1 MTFVAKTLYILDGH
15 SQIYRAYYALQGGN
29 LTSPTGEPTKAVHI
43 FFAMLFKMIAAK
55 KPDYLAMAVDGPA
68 EKLDRRKLFPAYKA
82 HRKPAP
88 DDFRPKAERII
99 QIVKAMGIP
108 VLAVEGHEADDII
121 ATVAA
126 RFAGADMDVVLV
138 SRDKDL
144 DQLIG
149 PHVTLYDPTKDQTL
163 DAAAIEAE
171 KGYRPDQAVE
181 VQTLCGDSTD
191 NIPGIPGV
199 GEKTAAKLIAKYG
212 TADAVLAAAS
222 EQTPKLK
229 ENLLAG
235 AATIV
240 MSRMLVTLKRDVP
253 LPAELAAMEFTG
265 LSPAARP
272 ILAELG
278 LHKLLDLMDALGS
291 AGARHVSVQAPPAQD
306 KQTAAEDFDYRC
318 VNTPEALA
326 DLASQLKGVKRLAVD
341 TETTGLQPMEAR
353 LVGISLAWQSGKAF
367 YLPVKGPLGA
377 TVLDLADVRA
387 ALGGVLADPAVEKV
401 GQNLKFDMLVL
412 ENAGM
417 PLARDGKM
425 FDTMI
430 AAYVLDATRLTYK
443 MDALAAEFLNHRCIP
458 IEQLI
463 GKGKTRTTMDT
474 VQLDAITPY
483 AAEDADVALRLADV
497 LAAKLDEQKLTDLFA
512 NLEMP
517 LMPVL
522 AEMEAAGIIVDRAVL
537 KRLEILL
544 SKQADE
550 LQTKIVQLVGHPF
563 NIDSP
568 KQLAVVLFEEL
579 KLPVLKKT
587 TTGPSTDADVLAQLA
602 VQHDL
607 PALVLEYRRLTKL
620 LGTYLKALAACIN
633 PRTGRIHTSFHQT
646 GTTTGRL
653 SSSDPNLQNIP
664 VRSEDGR
671 QIRAAFVAPP
681 GHRLLSADYSQV
693 EIRML
698 AHLCGDETLI
708 AGFQADE
715 DIHRIVAAEVFGCK
729 PEDVTPEQRS
739 RAKTV
744 NFGIIYGQTAHGL
757 STTLR
762 IPRGEAAS
770 FILNYRQRFP
780 KIDEFLQACVAKAK
794 ADGYVETIFGRRR
807 TILDI
812 SSSNGQQRALA
823 ERLAINSVVQGSAAD
838 LIKQAMIRI
847 ASRIRSEGRPSRM
860 LLQIHDELLFEIP
873 EQYVESERDMVV
885 AEMSGAIE
893 LAVPLKVDAGIGPN
907 WLEAK

>member
-1 MTFVAKTLYILDGH
+1 MAKTLYILDGH
-15 SQIYRAYYALQGGN
+15 SQIYRAYYAPFRDLS
-29 LTSPTGEPTKAVHI
+29 SPTGEPTKAVHV
-43 FFAMLFKMIAAK
+43 FFGMLFKMIAAK

-68 EKLDRRKLFPAYKA
+68 EKLERRKLFPDYKIT
-82 HRKPAP
+82 RKPAP
-88 DDFRPKAERII
+88 DDFRPQAARII
-99 QIVKAMGIP
+99 QIVQAMGIP
-108 VLAVEGHEADDII
+108 ILAVEGHEADDII
-121 ATVAA
+121 ATAA
-126 RFAGADMDVVLV
+126 TCFAGPDMDVVLV

-149 PHVTLYDPTKDQTL
+149 PHVSLYDPMKDQTL

-212 TADAVLAAAS
+212 TADAVLAAAN

-235 AATIV
+235 AATIA
-240 MSRMLVTLKRDVP
+240 MSRKLVTLKRDVP
-253 LPAELAAMEFTG
+253 LPADLAAMEFTG

-272 ILAELG
+272 LLVELG
-278 LHKLLDLMDALGS
+278 LNALLDKLATLGVG
-291 AGARHVSVQAPPAQD
+291 GAPKETHAVVPPPAATD
-306 KQTAAEDFDYRC
+306 KPTTAEDFDYRC

-326 DLASQLKGVKRLAVD
+326 DMARQLKKVKRLSVD
-341 TETTGLQPMEAR
+341 TETTGSQPMAAQ

-367 YLPVKGPLGA
+367 YIPVKGPLGA
-377 TVLDLADVRA
+377 TVLDVADVRA
-387 ALGGVLADPAVEKV
+387 ALGPVLADPAVEKV

-412 ENAGM
+412 ANAGM
-417 PLARDGKM
+417 PLAREGRM

-443 MDALAAEFLNHRCIP
+443 MDALAAEFLNHRGIP

-463 GKGKTRTTMDT
+463 GKGKSQTTMDT
-474 VQLDAITPY
+474 VQLDVVTRY
-483 AAEDADVALRLADV
+483 AGEDADVALRLADV
-497 LAAKLDEQKLTDLFA
+497 LAARLEEQNLTDLFA

-522 AEMEAAGIIVDRAVL
+522 ADMEGAGIIVDRAIL
-537 KRLEILL
+537 KKLELLL

-550 LQTKIVQLVGHPF
+550 LQGKIVQLVGHPF
-563 NIDSP
+563 NVDSP

-620 LGTYLKALAACIN
+620 LGTYLKALAECIN

-646 GTTTGRL
+646 GTATGRL

-681 GHRLLSADYSQV
+681 GHLLLSADYSQV

-715 DIHRIVAAEVFGCK
+715 DIHRIVAGEVFGCK

-762 IPRGEAAS
+762 IPRAEAAS
-770 FILNYRQRFP
+770 FIIKYRQRFP

-807 TILDI
+807 TIPDI
-812 SSSNGQQRALA
+812 SSRNAQQRALA

-847 ASRIRSEGRPSRM
+847 AARIRSEGRPSRM

-873 EQYVESERDMVV
+873 SSHVDAEKEMVV
-885 AEMSGAIE
+885 AEMSGAIK
-893 LAVPLKVDAGIGPN
+893 LQVPLKVDAGVGPN